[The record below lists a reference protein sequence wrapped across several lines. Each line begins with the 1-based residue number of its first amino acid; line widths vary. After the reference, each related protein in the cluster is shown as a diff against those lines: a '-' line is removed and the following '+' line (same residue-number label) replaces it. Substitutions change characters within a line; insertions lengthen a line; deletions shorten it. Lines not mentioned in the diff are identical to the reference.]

1 MSLSPGQRLGAYQI
15 SSLLGAGGMGE
26 VYRARDTRLN
36 RDVALKI
43 LPART
48 ANDPH
53 AFARFE
59 REAQAV
65 AALSHPNILA
75 VHDFGRS
82 DGASYVVFELLEG
95 ATLRERLAQG
105 PLPVRKAIDFAR
117 QVADGLAAAHAKD
130 ITHRDIK
137 PDNLFV
143 TDDGRVKILDFGLAQ
158 TTARGVDADA
168 QTLTQAPIT
177 AAGTVLGTASY
188 MAPEQ
193 VRGQAVDHRADLFA
207 LGCVLYELCTG
218 RRAFQGA
225 TPADTMTAI
234 LSSDPPELT
243 LAGQPTPPALDRIV
257 RRCLEKSAAER
268 FQSARDLSFALDAL
282 SSLSG
287 STQHASRT
295 APASRRRQATLAA
308 AALAL
313 AFGAGVVANRWLWPS
328 IPAATSPSS
337 ALRFRTEFP
346 SPMGNL
352 VSITMAL
359 SPDGRHLAYSDV
371 VQSTGRRHLMVRDLA
386 TGESLAVPN
395 GEDGITATWSPRS
408 DALLFYVAPREL
420 RRFRLGDKSTSL
432 VVTVPDLFRGAAWLA
447 DDTVVFAT
455 AGSEPLHRVPAG
467 GGAVT
472 TIVMTKSEMF
482 GGPTTIGDRTDHVLA
497 LQRLRGGIG
506 NGRAVLIRLADG
518 HITDLLPS
526 DAQPAF
532 SAGHLLL
539 PRAAGLFAAPFD
551 AGRLAVTDEPVFVG
565 ESVLWEA
572 GSGISSLAANAMGV
586 IAFRPGKDRSLR
598 FEWLDGTGISLGPV
612 GPPALYGSFS
622 LSPDGT
628 RVIVRTLGGFTES
641 GPQPGLVLIDL
652 ARGVTSPVSI
662 PDGAVS
668 DPVWTADGTRILY
681 RLADSLRRQAPTA
694 STPETLINESLFPDG
709 VSADGRWVIAGSPN
723 AAGGFGLF
731 VMPTERPAERQP
743 ISEGTFSSDEGS
755 FSPDGRLLSYQSN
768 KSGRPEIF
776 LARFPLTDDR
786 WQVSADG
793 GVQARWSS
801 DGQTLY
807 YLAIDGHLMRVRVPP
822 GRPDQASRAERMFD
836 TRLGVPSALVEQ
848 FAVHGDRFLVLRPSP
863 DSAPQTIA
871 VISNWTKGL
880 EDASRSR

>member
-1 MSLSPGQRLGAYQI
+1 MSLSPGQRLGGYEI
-15 SSLLGAGGMGE
+15 TSLLGAGGMGE

-95 ATLRERLAQG
+95 ETLRARLAQG

-117 QVADGLAAAHAKD
+117 QVADGLAAAHARD

-177 AAGTVLGTASY
+177 EAGTVLGTVGY

-243 LAGQPTPPALDRIV
+243 LAGQSTPPALDRIV

-282 SSLSG
+282 SNLSG
-287 STQHASRT
+287 SVPDASRG
-295 APASRRRQATLAA
+295 ASVPRRRRGTLVAA
-308 AALAL
+308 AVAA
-313 AFGAGVVANRWLWPS
+313 AFGAGAIAGHVLWPS
-328 IPAATSPSS
+328 APAITSSSS
-337 ALRFRTEFP
+337 ALRIRAEFP

-352 VSITMAL
+352 ISMTMAL
-359 SPDGRHLAYSDV
+359 SPDGRRLAYSDV
-371 VQSTGRRHLMVRDLA
+371 VPDTGRRHLMIRDLA
-386 TGESLAVPN
+386 TGESVAVPN
-395 GEDGITATWSPRS
+395 SEDGMSATWSHRS
-408 DALLFYVAPREL
+408 DALLFYAAPREL
-420 RRFRLGDKSTSL
+420 RRFRLGDKSTAL
-432 VVTVPDLFRGAAWLA
+432 VVPVPELFRGAAWLR

-455 AGSEPLHRVPAG
+455 AGFEPVRRVPVG

-472 TIVMTKSEMF
+472 TIVTTKTDVF
-482 GGPTTIGDRTDHVLA
+482 GGPTTIGERSDHVLA
-497 LQRLRGGIG
+497 LQGLRGGAG
-506 NGRAVLIRLADG
+506 SRRAVLIRLTDG

-526 DAQPAF
+526 DAEPAL

-539 PRAAGLFAAPFD
+539 PRSAGLFAVPFD
-551 AGRLAVTDEPVFVG
+551 AGRLAVTGEPVFVG

-572 GSGISSLAANAMGV
+572 ASGISSLTANSMGV
-586 IAFRPGKDRSLR
+586 IAFRPGRDRSLR
-598 FEWLDGTGISLGPV
+598 FEWIDANGKSLGPI
-612 GPPALYGSFS
+612 GPPALYGSFA

-628 RVIVRTLGGFTES
+628 RVIVRQLSGFTES
-641 GPQPGLVLIDL
+641 GVTASLLFIDL
-652 ARGVTSPVSI
+652 TRGVASPVSI
-662 PDGAVS
+662 PEGPVS
-668 DPVWTADGTRILY
+668 DPIWTADGTRVLY
-681 RLADSLRRQAPTA
+681 RLGDSLRRQSPTA
-694 STPETLINESLFPDG
+694 STPETLMQEGIFPDDLT
-709 VSADGRWVIAGSPN
+709 ADGRWLIAGTPN
-723 AAGGFGLF
+723 TAGGFGLF
-731 VMPTERPAERQP
+731 VMPVERPAERQP
-743 ISEGTFSSDEGS
+743 LSDGPFSSDEGS
-755 FSPDGRLLSYQSN
+755 FSPNGRLLSYQST
-768 KSGRPEIF
+768 KTGRPEIF

-786 WQVSADG
+786 WQVSSGG

-801 DGQTLY
+801 DGRTLY
-807 YLAIDGHLMRVRVPP
+807 YLGLDGHLMRVAVPL
-822 GRPDQASRAERMFD
+822 GRPDHASRAERMFD
-836 TRLGVPSALVEQ
+836 LRIGVPSALLEQ
-848 FAVHGDRFLVLRPSP
+848 YAVHGDRFLVLRPPP

-871 VISNWTKGL
+871 VISNWTQGL
-880 EDASRSR
+880 AR